1 MIEKIKTRIKEKI
14 ISTLDSDYIRK
25 SKQNPQ
31 HVFIQNINKDYQ
43 IKAQKRALV
52 SYITLPILKDLD
64 KDIAHTNYRE
74 FIQILHVLTK
84 LNFNIDICHYQD
96 PNVSSSFNDK
106 KYDLIIGSGEP
117 FYDAC
122 KLYPLSKKILYCT
135 VSYPKSQFDSTKE
148 RANYYFERHGL
159 KPHFYWHNYYPD
171 EHFSCANYLFFKGN
185 DEIKKTFLHLKN
197 IQSFYPI
204 ISCPFKHENSYTINR
219 DIGTTKNNFLW
230 FGSIGVIRKGLDI
243 LVDVFKKHQHLK
255 LHIAGLTDEEKST
268 LPEFTSNIVNLGFV
282 RLQSENFIKI
292 MNSCSFIIFPSCSE
306 GMASGALTCMNH
318 GLIPIITKECG
329 IDIDNSIGYL
339 LDDYKYETIEEN
351 ILNVSQ
357 LDNVQLN
364 KKQNNVLKHTTANYN
379 LEIFTNQ
386 IESYLNE
393 IIN

>member
-1 MIEKIKTRIKEKI
+1 MIKKIKTRIKEKI

-31 HVFIQNINKDYQ
+31 YVFIQNINKDYQ
-43 IKAQKRALV
+43 LKSQKRALV

-64 KDIAHTNYRE
+64 KNIAHTNYRE

-106 KYDLIIGSGEP
+106 KYDLIIGSGGP

-122 KLYPLSKKILYCT
+122 KLHPLAKKILYCT
-135 VSYPKSQFDSTKE
+135 VSHPKSHYNNVKE
-148 RANYYFERHGL
+148 RVNYYFERHGL

-171 EHFSCANYLFFKGN
+171 DHLSCADYLFFKGN

-204 ISCPFKHENSYTINR
+204 ISCAFKHEKSYKINR
-219 DIGTTKNNFLW
+219 DITITKNNFLW
-230 FGSIGVIRKGLDI
+230 FGSIGVIGKGLDI
-243 LVDVFKKHQHLK
+243 LVDVFKKNQHLK
-255 LHIAGLTDEEKST
+255 LHIAGLTDKEKST
-268 LPEFTSNIVNLGFV
+268 LPEFSSNIVDLGFV
-282 RLQSENFIKI
+282 RLQSENFIQL

-306 GMASGALTCMNH
+306 GMASGVLTCMNH

-339 LDDYKYETIEEN
+339 LDDYKCETIEEN

-357 LDNVQLN
+357 LDTVQLN
-364 KKQNNVLKHTTANYN
+364 KMQNNVIKHTTANYN